1 MKQSFLQAKLA
12 PARQCAFCET
22 AKHSNARR
30 FRAFILAEK
39 ARDIREESF
48 LARWTAKTRHR
59 QCCDNLRRIDSR
71 EKHPQSFWN
80 LTFAQSP
87 LVRFSQKHSVAIL
100 RKKVT
105 RQNCATARFQPSTS
119 TRLRRRVLLPRTPCR
134 IALPFV
140 RKPADF

>member
-1 MKQSFLQAKLA
+1 MKQFFLQAKLA
-12 PARQCAFCET
+12 QARQCAFCET

-30 FRAFILAEK
+30 FRAFFLAEK
-39 ARDIREESF
+39 VRDIQVESF

-59 QCCDNLRRIDSR
+59 RCCDNLRRIDSR
-71 EKHPQSFWN
+71 EKLPQSFWN

-87 LVRFSQKHSVAIL
+87 CALFPKIL
-100 RKKVT
+100 RARLCKKVT
-105 RQNCATARFQPSTS
+105 RRNCATARFRLGTS